1 MADHGTVEY
10 ATATGNDLP
19 AHEATY
25 ENFVHLAF
33 VGTFL
38 VINILLGLTI
48 GAVADHWFMAA
59 CVIVVSILIGLH
71 GLATGAR
78 APIVVMT
85 VLSLLAL
92 GLTA

>member
-1 MADHGTVEY
+1 MAEHGTVEY

-25 ENFVHLAF
+25 DGFVQLAF
-33 VGTFL
+33 IGTFL
-38 VINILLGLTI
+38 VINVILGLAI
-48 GAVADHWFMAA
+48 GAVADHWFIAA
-59 CVIVVSILIGLH
+59 CVMIVSILIAMH
-71 GLATGAR
+71 GLAAGAR